1 MQTTSHILMIR
12 PVNFAFNRET
22 AVTNAFQVESNDS
35 EVQQKAI
42 REFDSFVDKLR
53 SKRIDVIVIN
63 DTPEPYTP
71 DSIFPNNWIS
81 FHNNGDVVL
90 YPMFAENRRLERKP
104 NVIAEIK
111 SKFSVSNTIDL
122 SNYEEQHRYL
132 EGTGSIVLDR
142 EKRIAYA
149 CVSPR
154 TDENLFT
161 LFCEKM
167 NYEPVMFHAVDAK
180 GGAIYHTNVMMCVG
194 DKFVVI
200 CLDSIIEAS
209 EKKKVTDKIVDSGKE
224 LINIKLEQMNRFAG
238 NMLQVNDRDGKK
250 YLVMSTQAYESLTR
264 EQINK
269 LQGYNEIIHSPLDT
283 IEKNG
288 GGSARCMMAEVHLPQ
303 TSLSQ

>member
-142 EKRIAYA
+142 EKRLAYA

-209 EKKKVTDKIVDSGKE
+209 EKKKVTDKILDSGKE
-224 LINIKLEQMNRFAG
+224 LINITLEQMNCFAG

-303 TSLSQ
+303 TSLSK